1 MPSDLTVGNLI
12 VNVMTKLNDFK
23 AGMDDVGGKFDTVK
37 QKVNDNKAAIKGASL
52 AIAGA
57 AVAAGVALGAIV
69 LKTATYGDTF
79 NKMSLRT
86 GETAATLTALSY
98 AADISGTSIGTIE
111 KAIKRAAANMYDA
124 ANGTG
129 EAKEAFEALGIT
141 VTDKDGNLKKGSDLL
156 LEFAD
161 ATKDM
166 EDASA
171 KAALAQEIFG
181 RAGTELL
188 PFFADGSAGI
198 KELTDNAEK
207 YGIVLDDVQAKSG
220 ADMIDAMTN
229 MKAAFS
235 GIGLAIGNT
244 VLPVVTPLVNGIAD
258 LTSNVGGFLL
268 EHETLTKGL
277 LAAGAAVA
285 ILAGGIAG
293 LTLVGFGLPALIAG
307 FTALAPLLAIGAPI
321 LIGIAAVATAIAL
334 LVTHINEAKAA
345 ATALWE
351 IGIEPTIDLIKGGF
365 DSVWETVKEKFGWV
379 WDKVNGIFADITLV
393 LTPLI
398 DLFIGGFS
406 SVWDTVKESFDFI
419 WDKVELVIGNIYSKF
434 RWFLDKLG
442 IELPEM
448 EDLWDDIGTAG
459 EGAAD
464 GIGSKWDEMKASY
477 AKNMEANKTKH
488 KETVDAIDKKEAVS
502 TASQKTELTK
512 RKDDAIEKEEEKLA
526 ALKEKEEEAI
536 ANSLQS
542 YEDSIIDKEFAD
554 KDFLFDLEMR
564 YGDSLTEQERLHALS
579 LQNNGIA
586 YQAYLDNIME
596 VTPAAWETIFE
607 GVGTKF
613 DERIASMGDAWMEDI
628 HHGNFKNSIDFIG
641 EYLKQTF
648 EAAFVDIGG
657 NILQSLV
664 DRIKTGITNSLVGVG
679 ESLLGGG
686 GGTGGLIASA
696 VGSAAGIGGSLIAGA
711 GAVAAVAVPALVVA
725 GIGFGVYKAAE
736 AILATTGLSDAHTS
750 QASRS
755 RKQAKTSSYI
765 AARYAGFGA
774 ANIGTGWTTMT
785 NADMQAAKYG
795 QIAIDAGENVEYE
808 AGRQGDLVYARSI
821 AEGQLEKYAAAHR
834 ENVKNALL
842 LYASG
847 DLAIWHDEGKFHYGG
862 IIPGII
868 GQEKRITALA
878 GEEVLTRS
886 DPRHSTNVGQGMIIN
901 MNFAGI
907 NSLLDAKTVGKVAG
921 DEILKQ
927 LKYQTKFTR

>member
-1 MPSDLTVGNLI
+1 
-12 VNVMTKLNDFK
+12 
-23 AGMDDVGGKFDTVK
+23 
-37 QKVNDNKAAIKGASL
+37 
-52 AIAGA
+52 
-57 AVAAGVALGAIV
+57 
-69 LKTATYGDTF
+69 
-79 NKMSLRT
+79 
-86 GETAATLTALSY
+86 
-98 AADISGTSIGTIE
+98 
-111 KAIKRAAANMYDA
+111 
-124 ANGTG
+124 
-129 EAKEAFEALGIT
+129 
-141 VTDKDGNLKKGSDLL
+141 
-156 LEFAD
+156 
-161 ATKDM
+161 
-166 EDASA
+166 
-171 KAALAQEIFG
+171 
-181 RAGTELL
+181 
-188 PFFADGSAGI
+188 
-198 KELTDNAEK
+198 
-207 YGIVLDDVQAKSG
+207 
-220 ADMIDAMTN
+220 
-229 MKAAFS
+229 
-235 GIGLAIGNT
+235 
-244 VLPVVTPLVNGIAD
+244 
-258 LTSNVGGFLL
+258 
-268 EHETLTKGL
+268 
-277 LAAGAAVA
+277 
-285 ILAGGIAG
+285 
-293 LTLVGFGLPALIAG
+293 
-307 FTALAPLLAIGAPI
+307 
-321 LIGIAAVATAIAL
+321 
-334 LVTHINEAKAA
+334 
-345 ATALWE
+345 
-351 IGIEPTIDLIKGGF
+351 
-365 DSVWETVKEKFGWV
+365 
-379 WDKVNGIFADITLV
+379 
-393 LTPLI
+393 
-398 DLFIGGFS
+398 
-406 SVWDTVKESFDFI
+406 
-419 WDKVELVIGNIYSKF
+419 
-434 RWFLDKLG
+434 
-442 IELPEM
+442 
-448 EDLWDDIGTAG
+448 
-459 EGAAD
+459 
-464 GIGSKWDEMKASY
+464 
-477 AKNMEANKTKH
+477 
-488 KETVDAIDKKEAVS
+488 
-502 TASQKTELTK
+502 
-512 RKDDAIEKEEEKLA
+512 
-526 ALKEKEEEAI
+526 
-536 ANSLQS
+536 
-542 YEDSIIDKEFAD
+542 
-554 KDFLFDLEMR
+554 
-564 YGDSLTEQERLHALS
+564 
-579 LQNNGIA
+579 
-586 YQAYLDNIME
+586 ME

-821 AEGQLEKYAAAHR
+821 AEGQLEEYAAAHR

-907 NSLLDAKTVGKVAG
+907 NSLLDAKSVGKVAG